1 MRIRIVAPALVG
13 ALALGTVALPASAFA
28 ATPKPVITHA
38 SATTLVLG
46 LTGKATES
54 IRITATDPAGI
65 KSIKAVPY
73 SAYATAHGYKVTLSD
88 FAKVSALPVISR
100 SATGETAGESDTETY
115 NVKTM
120 QLPNGV
126 AGMVFDVAVLV
137 TGKDGRTTLDAKA
150 TSFALFKRA
159 DALTAKPSATAVHK
173 GASLTVKGQ
182 LNRADWSRFTWGGYA
197 GRWVALQFRA
207 AGSQQWTF
215 VRWVR
220 TGSTGALSTTL
231 HDNRSGS
238 WRYVYGG
245 DAASGAATSAA
256 TWVAVK

>member
-13 ALALGTVALPASAFA
+13 ALALSTVAMPASAFA

-46 LTGKATES
+46 LTGKFTQT
-54 IRITATDPAGI
+54 IRISATDAAGI
-65 KSIKAVPY
+65 KSIKAVPWP
-73 SAYATAHGYKVTLSD
+73 AKATAAGYPITASD
-88 FAKVSALPVISR
+88 VASSLALPVVSR
-100 SATGETAGESDTETY
+100 TATGETAGVSDTETY
-115 NVKTM
+115 NTKSM
-120 QLPNGV
+120 HFPDSF
-126 AGMVFDVAVLV
+126 AGTVFDIAVLV
-137 TGKDGRTTLDAKA
+137 TGKDGTTTFNPKA
-150 TSFALFKRA
+150 GTFSFKRA
-159 DALTAKPSATAVHK
+159 DILTAKASASSVRK

-182 LNRADWSRFTWGGYA
+182 LNRADWEKFAWRGYA

-207 AGSQQWTF
+207 SSSSKWTF

-220 TGSTGALSTTL
+220 TTSTGALSTTL
-231 HDNRSGS
+231 HDSRSGS

-256 TWVAVK
+256 TTVTVK